1 MEKRK
6 KYIIQD
12 DIILIKHNGNEEVIP
27 FEINTYEES
36 ENLEKIT
43 KIFKEKYNE
52 SEVLKNRFSRNY
64 LTRELEKE
72 TELLQYLL
80 MELIIDE
87 NDKVIDSEIL
97 EVSELKEEDEEEE

>member
-12 DIILIKHNGNEEVIP
+12 DIILIKHNGDEDVIA
-27 FEINTYEES
+27 FENNTFEES
-36 ENLEKIT
+36 ENLEEIT
-43 KIFKEKYNE
+43 KIFNEKYNE

-72 TELLQYLL
+72 TEVLQYLL

-87 NDKVIDSEIL
+87 DDEVIDSEIL
-97 EVSELKEEDEEEE
+97 EVSELKEEEE